1 MKRKILGLIL
11 ILTVLTLSLPRT
23 AHATLT
29 WSFPGT
35 NLTNDQNV
43 DVMPAMVRTPNNTL
57 ITAYTSVV
65 GTSIALYGQV
75 YSNTTGWSQRY
86 RLTSEDP
93 NQDTSASLAV
103 FGNGTAL
110 IAWQTNRTGS
120 NDIMVGLTD
129 GTRIWNPQAIVA
141 NTTNDGNP
149 SVAITKNGSVW
160 LFWTRETAQ
169 LGPYYIYYKTLI
181 GGVWSQ
187 ERLLATGNSLNS
199 YVSALAAK
207 DDRVWL
213 VFAERNT
220 SSQWQLFAA
229 SNTNGTWSSNTQIV
243 SSSNNDVTPGLSQ
256 DRAGNIWVIWSRE
269 IPVGINTQYLLFSTF
284 SSDNGAS
291 FPSSNQAQITFDSTG
306 TRDDIH
312 PSVVQG
318 LDKTLWV
325 EYSSDPTSSSGMIF
339 NVWIGRSTAI
349 TGVHDVG
356 VSHIRS
362 NSTRWLNG
370 GVGTGANVTVSVL
383 AADPG
388 DYPETTTL
396 TLYGL
401 RNFTQTLLGSKS
413 IALSP
418 GTTLSVSFQLLTK
431 TLPLG
436 NYTFKAT
443 VIPAPGESLGNQG
456 DDSLVEGAMRLTQ
469 PQDLDRDYDID
480 VNDLVL
486 IFTHEFTSNL
496 AYDVNFDSK
505 VDVLDLINVWQHQF
519 ITITIVHDVGVRSI
533 AIPPYIYRGQTINV
547 NVTVVN
553 EGQGTES
560 FSIYLYYNKTTNQV
574 ASTTITSLTPGATL
588 TVSIPWNT
596 TNTPGVSSPRGGCFL
611 SVSIPALPSE
621 THTSDNNL
629 TIQYPLAN
637 CVRKTGDVDLIPDG
651 TVDVSDVIAVWQ
663 HEFTTLA
670 QYDVTGDGVV
680 DVRDVIA
687 TFVHEFT

>member
-110 IAWQTNRTGS
+110 LAWQTNRTGS

-129 GTRIWNPQAIVA
+129 GTRIWN
-141 NTTNDGNP
+141 
-149 SVAITKNGSVW
+149 
-160 LFWTRETAQ
+160 RETAQ
-169 LGPYYIYYKTLI
+169 LGPYYVYYKTLI

-187 ERLLATGNSLNS
+187 ERLFATGNSLNS

-220 SSQWQLFAA
+220 SSQWQLYTANNA
-229 SNTNGTWSSNTQIV
+229 NGTWSSITQIV
-243 SSSNNDVTPGLSQ
+243 SSLNNDVTPSLAQ

-269 IPVGINTQYLLFSTF
+269 IPVGVNTQYLLFSAF

-291 FPSSNQAQITFDSTG
+291 FPSTNQAQITFDSTG

-339 NVWIGRSTAI
+339 NIWLGRSSAI

-356 VSHIRS
+356 VFHIRT

-413 IALSP
+413 IGLSP
-418 GTTLSVSFQLLTK
+418 GTTLSVSFQLPTK

-519 ITITIVHDVGVRSI
+519 ITITIVHDVGVRSL
-533 AIPPYIYRGQTINV
+533 AIPQYIYRGQTINV
-547 NVTVVN
+547 NVTVV
-553 EGQGTES
+553 
-560 FSIYLYYNKTTNQV
+560 
-574 ASTTITSLTPGATL
+574 
-588 TVSIPWNT
+588 
-596 TNTPGVSSPRGGCFL
+596 
-611 SVSIPALPSE
+611 
-621 THTSDNNL
+621 
-629 TIQYPLAN
+629 
-637 CVRKTGDVDLIPDG
+637 
-651 TVDVSDVIAVWQ
+651 
-663 HEFTTLA
+663 HE
-670 QYDVTGDGVV
+670 VT
-680 DVRDVIA
+680 
-687 TFVHEFT
+687 